1 MKGAPHTVEID
12 GTTYSISNWDVDK
25 ALLTL
30 VWLTKTFGEGF
41 VGLFSSKQGMSFLF
55 GEEDGAPTEEPGDD
69 GDLIP
74 DTSEVRGASEDDAKA
89 IQEFI
94 SRVID
99 RLDERTYVKYAKHIL
114 DGVRVGTTK
123 INFGMHFVGKMSLL
137 HRLIF
142 EVLRYQYGDFLGD
155 RPESDL

>member
-1 MKGAPHTVEID
+1 MKGAPHRVEID
-12 GTTYSISNWDVDK
+12 GTTYSITNWDVDK

-41 VGLFSSKQGMSFLF
+41 VGLFSSKQGMSLLF
-55 GEEDGAPTEEPGDD
+55 GEDD
-69 GDLIP
+69 GTPDTEVDDEEELIP
-74 DTSEVRGASEDDAKA
+74 KTSTASDGDAEA

-114 DGVRVGTTK
+114 DGVRIGTTK
-123 INFGMHFVGKMSLL
+123 VNFGLHFVGKMALL

-155 RPESDL
+155 RPGEDS

>member
-1 MKGAPHTVEID
+1 MKGAPHRVDID
-12 GTTYSISNWDVDK
+12 GTTYSITNWDVDK

-41 VGLFSSKQGMSFLF
+41 VGLFSSKQGMSFLM
-55 GEEDGAPTEEPGDD
+55 GEGSETPTDESEDD
-69 GDLIP
+69 GELIP
-74 DTSEVRGASEDDAKA
+74 KDGSTSDEDAKA

-114 DGVRVGTTK
+114 DGVRIGTTK
-123 INFGMHFVGKMSLL
+123 INFGLHFVGRMALL

-155 RPESDL
+155 RPEGDS